1 MPRLLI
7 ADDHPL
13 IQDGLR
19 MLLGRL
25 PQSEP
30 LNIDAASDGTA
41 LWQAC
46 THNTFDLVLLDLHMP
61 GFAELGGL
69 DAYLVQHAP
78 RQPTALF
85 SGHITETV
93 WHQFRESGG
102 RGVLHKSTPGP
113 VLIGALQLLLA
124 GERYFPTLPLSTSEP
139 QDQDANDKLTPR
151 QREIYR
157 LILQGASNKVIA
169 RQLNLS
175 LGTVKNHVHD
185 IFETLGVASRYQVL
199 SQGLKNG

>member
-13 IQDGLR
+13 IQDGIS
-19 MLLGRL
+19 MLLRQL
-25 PQSEP
+25 PAGESLQ
-30 LNIDAASDGTA
+30 IDAAHDGNS

-46 THNTFDLVLLDLHMP
+46 TQHQYDLVLLDLHMP
-61 GFAELGGL
+61 GLAELGGL
-69 DAYLVQHAP
+69 NAYLQRHAL

-93 WHQFRESGG
+93 WRQFRSGGG
-102 RGVLHKSTPGP
+102 RGILHKSTSGP
-113 VLIGALQLLLA
+113 VLLGALQLLLA
-124 GERYFPTLPLSTSEP
+124 GEPYFPTIAPKATVKVAEATS
-139 QDQDANDKLTPR
+139 ALTPR
-151 QREIYR
+151 QQEIYQM
-157 LILQGASNKVIA
+157 LLQGASNKAIA

-185 IFETLGVASRYQVL
+185 IYESLGVESRYQAMSKSL
-199 SQGLKNG
+199 Q

>member
-19 MLLGRL
+19 MLLGQL
-25 PQSEP
+25 PLSEA
-30 LNIDAASDGTA
+30 LHVDAALDGPT

-46 THNTFDLVLLDLHMP
+46 TQNTFDLVLLDLHMP

-69 DAYLVQHAP
+69 SAYLEQHAP

-93 WHQFRESGG
+93 WHQFREGGG

-124 GERYFPTLPLSTSEP
+124 GERYFPTLPVTASGP
-139 QDQDANDKLTPR
+139 QPPDTHGKLTPR
-151 QREIYR
+151 QREIYQ